1 MYNQFNLDKIMEK
14 EKTFKDLLALDKPFD
29 LYEFWPT
36 VDERPILRKNITCE
50 YKMEGGQFIIHP
62 WGHLSVSDVE
72 PSNLQTTHFYHNGI
86 FYATSKKAM
95 GKCFEV
101 AKMKE
106 IKWYKQQIDNLK
118 TQINKLE
125 GIIANCH
132 AQIKQY
138 HHDGTFDTMEIDNP

>member
-1 MYNQFNLDKIMEK
+1 MYNQFNLEEIMEK
-14 EKTFKDLLALDKPFD
+14 EKTFKELLALDKPFD

-36 VDERPILRKNITCE
+36 VDERPILRKNVTCE

-72 PSNLQTTHFYHNGI
+72 PSNLQTTHFSHKGI

-95 GKCFEV
+95 GACFEA
-101 AKMKE
+101 AKLEE

-118 TQINKLE
+118 SQIIEMEFCISK
-125 GIIANCH
+125 CRK
-132 AQIKQY
+132 QIGQF
-138 HHDGTFDTMEIDNP
+138 HQNGTFATTEVTA

>member
-1 MYNQFNLDKIMEK
+1 MKK
-14 EKTFKDLLALDKPFD
+14 EQKTFKDLLALDKPFD

-36 VDERPILRKNITCE
+36 VDEHPILRKNVTCE

-72 PSNLQTTHFYHNGI
+72 PSNLQTTHFSHKGI

-95 GKCFEV
+95 GECFEA
-101 AKMKE
+101 AKREE

-118 TQINKLE
+118 KQVEEVKNHILNCYNQISQFQRE
-125 GIIANCH
+125 
-132 AQIKQY
+132 
-138 HHDGTFDTMEIDNP
+138 GTFEIAEVKN